1 LLAFSQFQ
9 FQTPPPSAKIDPYER
24 KGVLAIVDAGNSF
37 LFLPGIVIG
46 ENTAIQSNMSGIQT
60 QVPQMFHSNCIAQF
74 DENIAE
80 SDENIV
86 NPSKQLHALKSV
98 PSPVE

>member
-9 FQTPPPSAKIDPYER
+9 FQTPPISAKIGPYER
-24 KGVLAIVDAGNSF
+24 KGVRAIVAAGNSF
-37 LFLPGIVIG
+37 LFLSVIVIG
-46 ENTAIQSNMSGIQT
+46 EHTAIQINVFGIQT
-60 QVPQMFHSNCIAQF
+60 HVPQMFHSNCITQF
-74 DENIAE
+74 DENIVE

-86 NPSKQLHALKSV
+86 NPSKQLHAFKSV